1 MSIALLD
8 LNDSNLQLWHRDA
21 RVQSPGYA
29 LLHGSE
35 YRFGAPARAAARL
48 QPRDI
53 NTRYWWQLSTETLQP
68 ALGPARHTGDLVH
81 AHLLQLHREANEP
94 EEVLLAV
101 SGSMQHEQLAL
112 LLGIVQQCPFD
123 AVGLVNRSVALG
135 SLYGH
140 SERLFHLEIQ
150 LHQALVT
157 ELAARDNTVEL
168 QRSTP
173 LPGCGLLQV
182 QERLVE
188 IIAAEF
194 VRQTRF
200 DPRRK
205 AATEQQLYDALPAA
219 LRALQGKVETNI
231 DINGYQARISGHQL
245 QGAGQRLFDSARSAI
260 GVAHAGDR
268 IIADPLAALLPG
280 LGSAFANLDIL
291 AADAIQ
297 RALHL
302 HQERLIQREQALHF
316 VTALPRLAQEHAGA
330 AGPSTLPGA
339 AATASPAAS
348 TRPAPSRA
356 EPAPA
361 AASTTGPAV
370 APHAAT
376 TPASRPT
383 HLLYRHM
390 ARPLTQAGTAL
401 WDGWELY
408 RGGDGWQLRGKGSGA
423 LVNGAPYRPGQ
434 VLGTGDAI
442 AIGAGDVAV
451 LIEVVA

>member
-8 LNDSNLQLWHRDA
+8 LNDCNLQLWHGDA

-29 LLHGSE
+29 LLHGAE
-35 YRFGAPARAAARL
+35 YRFGAAARAAARL
-48 QPRDI
+48 MPREI
-53 NTRYWWQLSTETLQP
+53 NTRFWWQLSTEVLQP

-81 AHLLQLHREANEP
+81 AHLLQLYREANQP
-94 EEVLLAV
+94 DEVLLAV
-101 SGSMQHEQLAL
+101 SGSMQREQLAL

-123 AVGLVNRSVALG
+123 AVGLVNRSVALA

-140 SERLFHLEIQ
+140 NERLFHLEIQ

-157 ELAARDNTVEL
+157 ELSTHDGTVEL

-188 IIAAEF
+188 MIAAEF

-268 IIADPLAALLPG
+268 VIADPLAALLPG
-280 LGSAFANLDIL
+280 LSSAFATLDVL

-302 HQERLIQREQALHF
+302 HKDQLIQREQALHF
-316 VTALPRLAQEHAGA
+316 VTALPCLKEKARGTAAQGA
-330 AGPSTLPGA
+330 ASPEPYT
-339 AATASPAAS
+339 TAPHQ
-348 TRPAPSRA
+348 TDLPAPQV
-356 EPAPA
+356 
-361 AASTTGPAV
+361 AV
-370 APHAAT
+370 TAGTRAT
-376 TPASRPT
+376 TAPPVMSLASRPT

-390 ARPLTQAGTAL
+390 ARPLAENGTAL
-401 WDGWELY
+401 WNGWELY
-408 RGGDGWQLRGKGSGA
+408 HDRAGWQLRGPGA
-423 LVNGAPYRPGQ
+423 GAMVNGAPYRVGEA
-434 VLGTGDAI
+434 LATGDMI

>member
-8 LNDSNLQLWHRDA
+8 LNDCNLQLWHRDT

-29 LLHGSE
+29 LLQGRD

-53 NTRYWWQLSTETLQP
+53 NTRYWWQLSTDVLQP

-81 AHLLQLHREANEP
+81 AHLMQLHSEAKQP
-94 EEVLLAV
+94 GEVLLAV
-101 SGSMQHEQLAL
+101 PGSMQHEQLAL

-123 AVGLVNRSVALG
+123 AVGLVNRSVALA

-157 ELAARDNTVEL
+157 EVSAQHDTVEL
-168 QRSTP
+168 QRTTS
-173 LPGCGLLQV
+173 LPGCGLLQL

-219 LRALQGKVETNI
+219 LRALQDRVETNI
-231 DINGYQARISGHQL
+231 DVNGYQARISGHQL
-245 QGAGQRLFDSARSAI
+245 QGAGQRLFDSARAAMGSL
-260 GVAHAGDR
+260 GAGDQV
-268 IIADPLAALLPG
+268 IADPLAALLPG
-280 LGSAFANLDIL
+280 LGSAFARLDVL
-291 AADAIQ
+291 AADDIQ
-297 RALHL
+297 RALHAHL
-302 HQERLIQREQALHF
+302 DALVQREQALHF
-316 VTALPRLAQEHAGA
+316 VTALPRLAQKAVAGA
-330 AGPSTLPGA
+330 AV
-339 AATASPAAS
+339 
-348 TRPAPSRA
+348 
-356 EPAPA
+356 
-361 AASTTGPAV
+361 AV
-370 APHAAT
+370 APLAAIAT
-376 TPASRPT
+376 PAPQPAPTKPASRPT

-390 ARPLTQAGTAL
+390 ARPLSAAGTAL

-408 RGGDGWQLRGKGSGA
+408 RDGGGWQLRGGA
-423 LVNGAPYRPGQ
+423 AGAMVNGAPYRPGQ
-434 VLGTGDAI
+434 LLGTGDAI
-442 AIGAGDVAV
+442 AIGAGDAAL